1 MCRPV
6 LLTGRTESYRENIQ
20 TLISHL
26 NLAFDVVGTELPL
39 AECVCGCAVVL
50 IARSTRLSA
59 RPGLK
64 SPPEMKTMEFK
75 KEFIDGLVAKY
86 KPRKINM
93 WEDRPNHLE
102 EFSRFLL
109 EKKQLQGID
118 FEVSPF
124 HFTSLCA
131 R

>member
-1 MCRPV
+1 MSSVPNTRSPRV
-6 LLTGRTESYRENIQ
+6 
-20 TLISHL
+20 
-26 NLAFDVVGTELPL
+26 
-39 AECVCGCAVVL
+39 CAVVL
-50 IARSTRLSA
+50 ILRSTRLSA